1 MKKGYNYAMTPE
13 VLGILIGLLGG
24 CLRAFIGFAYRKAKD
39 KGTRFMPWKFIVT
52 LIECAVAGLVIGML
66 VEVTDVKTGVALGLA
81 ASGLS
86 ELAGKSGLHD
96 IIGLK
101 R

>member
-1 MKKGYNYAMTPE
+1 MTPE

-52 LIECAVAGLVIGML
+52 LIECAVAGLILGML
-66 VEVTDVKTGVALGLA
+66 VEVSDVKTGIALALA

-86 ELAGKSGLHD
+86 ELAGKTGLHEA
-96 IIGLK
+96 IGLK
-101 R
+101 KRQ

>member
-1 MKKGYNYAMTPE
+1 MTPE

-39 KGTRFMPWKFIVT
+39 KSTRFLPWKFIVT
-52 LIECAVAGLVIGML
+52 LIECAVAGLVLGML
-66 VEVTDVKTGVALGLA
+66 VDVADVKTGIALALA

-86 ELAGKSGLHD
+86 ELAGKTGLHEA
-96 IIGLK
+96 IGLK
-101 R
+101 KKK